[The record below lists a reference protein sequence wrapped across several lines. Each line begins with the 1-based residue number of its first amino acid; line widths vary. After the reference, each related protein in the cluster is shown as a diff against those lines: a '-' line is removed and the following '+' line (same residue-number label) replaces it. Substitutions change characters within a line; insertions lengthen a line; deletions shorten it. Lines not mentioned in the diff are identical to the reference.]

1 MSSRLSYL
9 FVVGLVACSGGTG
22 GTGTGGGSGGGFIG
36 AAGGTQSTAGGSGS
50 TAGGDGS
57 SAGGDGSSA
66 GGSGGTAGGTG
77 GTAGGSGGAMRGA
90 FAITSFTF
98 SPKAVAS
105 SDGVQHIAYRTQTP
119 TRVVYGRCAAACSL
133 ESSWQWVE
141 LAANNGYSTAALLAV
156 GADLRVHVVYEMGGA
171 YTYAT
176 CAADCGQLSSWTQSP
191 LSVPS
196 SCDYVGG
203 ENNLVIDAQGR
214 LSFITS
220 DFNETSLCLNTC
232 AGSCGSAASWS
243 SGQVLTAS
251 GASGRPK
258 SAFALGGTALH
269 VLLDDGVEGVRYA
282 TCSGN
287 CTQPSSWQA
296 SSFFLYH
303 GATPLALAAT
313 ASGKVYAAY
322 NQGITAA
329 TVPANDK
336 QNDDRLIVWE
346 CAGSCTTNTSWHGV
360 VLGAAGDGKNGLSVV
375 EAGGGVLVVSADT
388 QLSVHGCAGS
398 CGSGPSWRS
407 GTLETIQERAALM
420 PDPYTTLGCTVNG
433 QPARPDF
440 AAWYPQHPAVSL
452 AGDGSMLVHSMGMG
466 IRVCPGLTTRT
477 PFPGYGELLWVAP

>member
-1 MSSRLSYL
+1 
-9 FVVGLVACSGGTG
+9 CSGAG
-22 GTGTGGGSGGGFIG
+22 GAGGPGNGGGSGGGFIA
-36 AAGGTQSTAGGSGS
+36 AAGGTQSSAGGSGS

-57 SAGGDGSSA
+57 FAGGAGSFA
-66 GGSGGTAGGTG
+66 GGAGA
-77 GTAGGSGGAMRGA
+77 TAGGSGVATRGA
-90 FAITSFTF
+90 FAIPSFTF

-105 SDGVQHIAYRTQTP
+105 SDGAQHIAYRTQTP
-119 TRVVYGRCAAACSL
+119 TTVVYGRCTSSCSL
-133 ESSWQWVE
+133 ESSWQKVE
-141 LAANNGYSTAALLAV
+141 LAGHNGYSAATLLAV
-156 GADLRVHVVYEMGGA
+156 GADLRVHVIYEMGGA

-176 CAADCGQLSSWTQSP
+176 CAANCGQLSSWAQSP

-258 SAFALGGTALH
+258 SAFALGGSALH
-269 VLLDDGVEGVRYA
+269 VLLDDGVDGVRYA

-313 ASGKVYAAY
+313 ASGKVYVAY

-346 CAGSCTTNTSWHGV
+346 CTGNCITNTAWHGV

-375 EAGGGVLVVSADT
+375 EAGDGALVVSANT
-388 QLSVHGCAGS
+388 ELSVHGCAGS

-407 GTLETIQERAALM
+407 GTLESIQERAALM
-420 PDPYTTLGCTVNG
+420 PDPYSTLGCTVNG
-433 QPARPDF
+433 QPVRPDF
-440 AAWYPQHPAVSL
+440 AGWYPENPAVSL
-452 AGDGSMLVHSMGMG
+452 AVDGSMLVHSMSMG

-477 PFPGYGELLWVAP
+477 VFPGYGELLWVAP